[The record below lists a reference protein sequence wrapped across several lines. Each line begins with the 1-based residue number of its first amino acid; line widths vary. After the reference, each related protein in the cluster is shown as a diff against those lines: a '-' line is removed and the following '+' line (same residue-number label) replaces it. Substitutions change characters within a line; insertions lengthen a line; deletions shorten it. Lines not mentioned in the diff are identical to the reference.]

1 MADQLDG
8 AGKVQRP
15 AASHLF
21 LVRLWEESDGGYHSG
36 DAPDGTGDGM
46 HPQVDSAGREW
57 KGKVQ
62 HVVSGESHTFQDLPS
77 LLDFLRA
84 MMPAPATGTPDT
96 GQVTTE

>member
-8 AGKVQRP
+8 AGKIQRP
-15 AASHLF
+15 ASSHLF
-21 LVRLWEESDGGYHSG
+21 LVRLWEE
-36 DAPDGTGDGM
+36 PGDG
-46 HPQVDSAGREW
+46 PLVGDVAGSNDTPPNTAGAADREW

-84 MMPAPATGTPDT
+84 MMPPPATGTPNSGKDT
-96 GQVTTE
+96 TD